1 MGDTAAQLE
10 FCMMDWLL
18 TENNA
23 YAELLSERNR
33 HIAELEA
40 EIQQLV
46 ESNARL
52 IAHNARLISN
62 ERVIYDLDGN
72 PTLFER
78 NADGV
83 FIEVVDLTH
92 ERNVRRRL
100 TYEELDNDW
109 FNEMMGV

>member
-1 MGDTAAQLE
+1 MGDAAAQLE
-10 FCMMDWLL
+10 FCMMEWLL
-18 TENNA
+18 AENNA
-23 YAELLSERNR
+23 FSELLCERNR
-33 HIAELEA
+33 LIAELEA
-40 EIQQLV
+40 EIGQLV
-46 ESNARL
+46 ESNMRL
-52 IAHNARLISN
+52 ITQNERLTSN

-72 PTLFER
+72 PTLFQR

-109 FNEMMGV
+109 FNEMMG